1 MSVEHSPVADMKQQ
15 FLQSLNDRP
24 LHLKG
29 LPNEL
34 TIELTSRCQL
44 ACVTCPR
51 ENLFKPLVP
60 NREMPWDLYERI
72 ARQYVPHLDFL
83 SLAGGLGEPLLYSR
97 FADAVRLAR
106 SLNPRLYLFI
116 STNALLPKTVSILR
130 PLAGLLSAI
139 QVSVDGVGEVFDRIV
154 GRSRAF
160 ERFEPIVRELVEVI
174 TAGGTKL
181 RFNSVVTLEN
191 FGDLDDVVRTVAKWG
206 GDSLYFNGMNLAA
219 TNRDL
224 TRYDFYVTRSYVERM
239 EGLVALGAGLGVA
252 VEWHDMRTIK
262 GFSSCPAPWNNFYIG
277 SDGFLVPCCAKPF
290 PQLLNFG
297 HIDDGGLSERINDPG
312 LVEFRR
318 LSVLNSSPDFCK
330 SCGAQYAPRATD
342 GVTDER

>member
-139 QVSVDGVGEVFDRIV
+139 QVSVD
-154 GRSRAF
+154 
-160 ERFEPIVRELVEVI
+160 
-174 TAGGTKL
+174 
-181 RFNSVVTLEN
+181 
-191 FGDLDDVVRTVAKWG
+191 
-206 GDSLYFNGMNLAA
+206 
-219 TNRDL
+219 
-224 TRYDFYVTRSYVERM
+224 
-239 EGLVALGAGLGVA
+239 
-252 VEWHDMRTIK
+252 
-262 GFSSCPAPWNNFYIG
+262 
-277 SDGFLVPCCAKPF
+277 
-290 PQLLNFG
+290 
-297 HIDDGGLSERINDPG
+297 
-312 LVEFRR
+312 
-318 LSVLNSSPDFCK
+318 
-330 SCGAQYAPRATD
+330 
-342 GVTDER
+342 